1 LAHIVQ
7 YISLDNVYMQELLQ
21 EPVHS
26 LWLVRLIAWVY
37 AAKTP

>member
-1 LAHIVQ
+1 
-7 YISLDNVYMQELLQ
+7 MQELLQ